1 MAAPRDIHISD
12 IDPYNLNEDVVDN
25 IVAAAL
31 ASSGCKTEK
40 KEGCGSK
47 NAIIATKARRQ
58 KMMVIGHRGS
68 GMNLLQS
75 SNNRMKFIKENSIL
89 ALNAAGNFNL
99 HFIEFDVQVTK
110 DDCPVIFHDDFI
122 FTKNKQGE
130 ITEERVT
137 NLTLAEF
144 LSYGP
149 QREPANVSKPLF
161 RKIKD
166 GRIFEWKVQTD
177 DHLCTLQQVFQNVN
191 HSLGFNIELK
201 FDNNIVYK
209 QHQLVRV
216 IQLVLQVVFRSAK
229 NRPIIFSSFQP
240 DAALL
245 LRKLQSSYPVFFIT
259 NGGSEIYADTR
270 RNSLDEAIKLCRE
283 HNLNGIVSEVTA
295 ILRNPG
301 AIAEIKDQTKLHL
314 ITYGQLNNVPKVVY
328 TQQLMGVDGVI
339 VDLVEDITAAVSEFS
354 NSVEESEGNLMED
367 IIQQKIQPDCSEQE
381 SPSLFKLTAR
391 I

>member
-1 MAAPRDIHISD
+1 MAALRDIHISD
-12 IDPYNLNEDVVDN
+12 IDPYNLNEDVIDN

-40 KEGCGSK
+40 EERGGNK
-47 NAIIATKARRQ
+47 NAIIRTKARR
-58 KMMVIGHRGS
+58 KKIMVIGHRGS

-75 SNNRMKFIKENSIL
+75 SNHRMKFIKENSIF

-122 FTKNKQGE
+122 FTKNTQGE
-130 ITEERVT
+130 IIEKRVT
-137 NLTLAEF
+137 DLTLAEF
-144 LSYGP
+144 VSYGP
-149 QREPANVSKPLF
+149 QREAANVSKPLF

-166 GRIFEWKVQTD
+166 GRIFEWKVETD

-191 HSLGFNIELK
+191 HFLGFNIELK
-201 FDNNIVYK
+201 FDNKIVYK
-209 QHQLVRV
+209 EHEIVRV
-216 IQLVLQVVFRSAK
+216 IQLVFKAVFRSAK
-229 NRPIIFSSFQP
+229 ERPIIFSSFQP

-245 LRKLQSSYPVFFIT
+245 LRKLQTSYPVFFIT
-259 NGGSEIYADTR
+259 NGGSEIYGDTR
-270 RNSLDEAIKLCRE
+270 RNSLDEAITLCRE
-283 HNLNGIVSEVTA
+283 HNLNGIVSEVRA

-301 AIAEIKDQTKLHL
+301 AVTEIKDHSKLSL

-328 TQQLMGVDGVI
+328 TQHLMGVDGVI

-354 NSVEESEGNLMED
+354 NSVESEGNLMED
-367 IIQQKIQPDCSEQE
+367 ITLEG
-381 SPSLFKLTAR
+381 
-391 I
+391 